1 MEEKPNVTYND
12 VGGMKEQIKKLR
24 EVVEAPLLHPER
36 FVNLGI
42 DPPKGLLC
50 ICFFGFEKVKKF
62 VKDFFCDIKFYAQL
76 L

>member
-50 ICFFGFEKVKKF
+50 NFI
-62 VKDFFCDIKFYAQL
+62 FYL
-76 L
+76 IRVHYIVDG